1 MAIFEIHGKKIWVA
15 GHNGMVGRAVVSLL
29 KNYKCEILMVDRK
42 DLDLTNQSNVKKWIT
57 CNKPDAIIICAAR
70 VGGILANS
78 KYPAEFLYQNLM
90 IETNIINSAYE
101 NDIERLLF
109 LGSSCIYPKHCEQ
122 PMKES
127 ALLTGALESTNEWYA
142 LAKIAGI
149 KLCQAYREQYGMDFI
164 SAMPTNLYGP
174 YDNFDLKTSH
184 VIPALIRKSYDA
196 HLSKCGS
203 IEVWGTGSPKR
214 EFMHVNDCA
223 SGIIYLLENYSGKE
237 HVNLGSG
244 EEVSIKSLVE
254 IINSIVGFKGE
265 VKFDV
270 SKPDGSPRKLLDTT
284 KINSLG
290 WHPKTKLEEGISNT
304 YLWFKKNYK

>member
-29 KNYKCEILMVDRK
+29 KNYKCEILLVDRE

-57 CNKPDAIIICAAR
+57 FNKPDAIIICAAR

-78 KYPAEFLYQNLM
+78 KFPAEFLYQNLM

-101 NDIERLLF
+101 NDIGRLLF

-174 YDNFDLKTSH
+174 YDNFDLETSH
-184 VIPALIRKSYDA
+184 VIPALIRKSYEA
-196 HLSKCGS
+196 HISKSGS
-203 IEVWGTGSPKR
+203 ISVWGTGSPKR

-244 EEVSIKSLVE
+244 EEVSIKSLVK
-254 IINSIVGFKGE
+254 IINSTVGFRGE

-290 WHPKTKLEEGISNT
+290 WHPKTKLEEGIRNT
-304 YLWFKKNYK
+304 YLWFKENYK